1 MATLRAIKRRIGSV
15 RNTRQITRAMKLVAA
30 AKLRRAQENV
40 VAARPFADK
49 IAEVLSRVVMRAD
62 ASTQPLLA
70 RRDAKAVELLVVA
83 SDRGLCGGFNANI
96 LRMAEK
102 FLLEREPQGI
112 AATVSIVG
120 RKAREYYRRRRR
132 TPRRT
137 VTDQRGEPEFAL
149 AVDLGNEFIAQ
160 YVEEKVDEVWLLY
173 SEFRSAISQR
183 PTLRRILP
191 LDAPAPPATEA
202 AGGDYEYEPS
212 AEAVLEALL
221 PRYVHVQVY
230 RALLESA
237 ASEHGARMTAMDSA
251 TNNASEMIDRL
262 TLLYNRA
269 RQAAITKELVEIV
282 SGAEALK

>member
-30 AKLRRAQENV
+30 AKLRHAQESV

-49 IAEVLSRVVMRAD
+49 IAEVLSRVVVCAD
-62 ASTQPLLA
+62 VSTQPLLA
-70 RRDAKAVELLVVA
+70 RRDAKAVELLIVA

-191 LDAPAPPATEA
+191 LDAPATPAAEA
-202 AGGDYEYEPS
+202 TGGDYEYEPS

>member
-202 AGGDYEYEPS
+202 TGGEYEYEPS

-230 RALLESA
+230 RALVESA